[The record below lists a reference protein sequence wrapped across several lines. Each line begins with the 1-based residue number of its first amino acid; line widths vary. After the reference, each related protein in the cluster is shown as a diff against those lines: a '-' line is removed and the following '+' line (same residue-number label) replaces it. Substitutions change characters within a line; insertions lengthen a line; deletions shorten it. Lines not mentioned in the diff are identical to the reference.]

1 MTQSYE
7 SLSLQTR
14 EAFGQ
19 GLEKVWPIKFYYLD
33 DESELISINSQ
44 NDYLE
49 AISIDD
55 FSLLKLTVAA
65 NALEARALLEKSII
79 DN

>member
-7 SLSLQTR
+7 SLALQTR

-65 NALEARALLEKSII
+65 NALEARALLEKSIM